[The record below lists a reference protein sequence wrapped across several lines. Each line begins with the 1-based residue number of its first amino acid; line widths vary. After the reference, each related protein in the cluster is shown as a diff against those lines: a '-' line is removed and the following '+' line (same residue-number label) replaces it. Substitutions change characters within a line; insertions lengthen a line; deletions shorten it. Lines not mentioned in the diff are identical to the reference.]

1 MTIRSD
7 NADLISNVLKL
18 VDNAVIK
25 YNEANQRT
33 LSDKIH
39 VTEACGCLRY
49 AYFRRKYGGKPEANY
64 KTFMGTA
71 IHDAILRFIS
81 DQTEIYVCNDI
92 LEGYAD
98 AIVTINGKKYVFEL
112 KTVVRIPAK
121 PYKSH
126 IEQVN
131 CYMNMLGIDKAVI
144 VYVQRSDGNKAV
156 FVVDRDPDLFTVTLD
171 KARYLRKCLD
181 ENKPPNLRDESF
193 CFMCPYR
200 KICEKE
206 NG

>member
-49 AYFRRKYGGKPEANY
+49 AYFRRKYKLEGEPNY
-64 KTFMGTA
+64 TTFMGIA
-71 IHDAILRFIS
+71 IHDSILKFIS
-81 DQTEIYVCNDI
+81 DKTEIHVENDI
-92 LEGYAD
+92 IEGYAD
-98 AIVTINGKKYVFEL
+98 AIIEINGQKYVFEL
-112 KTVVRIPAK
+112 KTVKKLPTK

-144 VYVQRSDGNKAV
+144 VYVQRSDGKKTV

-171 KARYLRKCLD
+171 KARYLKKCLED
-181 ENKPPNLRDESF
+181 NKPPKIRDESF
-193 CFMCPYR
+193 CFMCPFR

-206 NG
+206 SD